1 MTAKLV
7 LHLPDHER
15 AALEA
20 SKMASLYPR
29 LKRMIEQRGGTVE
42 IAPRFPPKVRDG
54 NLHVVDNARK
64 PHPDVL
70 ISALA
75 YLDGC
80 WHLDP
85 KGVLA
90 DSSIAARRFDPE
102 TVDQVEAEAYVARLR
117 ARFSDQRNSRYHQK
131 KAVEEID
138 PEGIVVFLQGPP
150 PYRRGHAYMG
160 LDEML
165 RTVMEG
171 AGGRPVYIKPHPIR
185 KDEGLQVIKGLKEQG
200 YKPIKTNAN
209 VHDLLRQAA
218 VTVSANSAASLEG
231 FLHGTPTLLFARAD
245 FDQVAGTVR
254 TPADFAPALE
264 QAVTGKRDYTDFLY
278 WYFSQCLWLDD
289 PDFEAQVLRRFSE
302 IGFDADRLGLS
313 HIS

>member
-15 AALEA
+15 AALEVG
-20 SKMASLYPR
+20 KMSSLYPR
-29 LKRMIEQRGGTVE
+29 LKRMVERRGGTVE
-42 IAPRFPPKVRDG
+42 IAPRFPPVAPDG

-64 PHPDVL
+64 PHKDVL
-70 ISALA
+70 IAALA

-90 DSSIAARRFDPE
+90 DSSIATRHFVSEAIDAL
-102 TVDQVEAEAYVARLR
+102 EAERYVAALK
-117 ARFSDQRNSRYHQK
+117 ARFSEQRNSRYHQK

-138 PEGIVVFLQGPP
+138 PEGIVIFLQGPP
-150 PYRRGHAYMG
+150 PYRRGHAYMSR
-160 LDEML
+160 DEMI
-165 RTVMEG
+165 RTVLEG
-171 AGGRPVYIKPHPIR
+171 ADGRPVYVKPHPLR
-185 KDEGLQVIKGLKEQG
+185 KEEGVKAIKEMKAAG
-200 YKPIKTNAN
+200 YRPIKTNAN

-218 VTVSANSAASLEG
+218 VTVSANSAASIEG

-245 FDQVAGTVR
+245 FDQVAEVVK
-254 TPADFAPALE
+254 TPEEFPVALAR
-264 QAVTGKRDYTDFLY
+264 AVGQKRDYTKFLY

-289 PDFEAQVLRRFSE
+289 PAFEANVLARFADM
-302 IGFDADRLGLS
+302 GFPPERLGLDMS
-313 HIS
+313 